1 MAETAESRGDL
12 DRALAKLRAAHG
24 TAGWRDAVVE
34 SSAQFSRAI
43 AGLLDTLA
51 APTLDYSEKGLR
63 AQRYARV
70 KVAEMRLYAAEQ
82 VKAGHNA
89 RDLYSALRTQID
101 EARAAFSGQFLTP
114 PNGVPDYLHE
124 ELVRA
129 LAQNDEALLGP
140 HYPGPLSQRP
150 LA

>member
-1 MAETAESRGDL
+1 LAEPVEILGDL
-12 DRALAKLRAAHG
+12 ERALVKLRAAHG
-24 TAGWRDAVVE
+24 TGGWRDAVVE
-34 SSAQFSRAI
+34 SSAQLSHSI
-43 AGLLDTLA
+43 AGLLETLA
-51 APTLDYSEKGLR
+51 TPPADYSEKGLR

-70 KVAEMRLYAAEQ
+70 KVAEMRLYAAER
-82 VKAGHNA
+82 VTAGQNT

-101 EARAAFSGQFLTP
+101 EARAAFAGQFLTP

-140 HYPGPLSQRP
+140 HYPGPL
-150 LA
+150 A